1 MIFGYFLLFCEY
13 DFETMCRR
21 SWEHSADQMREE
33 IALFNV
39 ERSKRLSVEALHGGG
54 GGRVDCCAV
63 RYIGD

>member
-1 MIFGYFLLFCEY
+1 
-13 DFETMCRR
+13 MCRR

-39 ERSKRLSVEALHGGG
+39 ERSKRLSVLALHGGG